1 MKTSASPFTA
11 LALAEQ
17 QLSTLD
23 AALLR
28 RRLKQTQSPCDVEVS
43 VAGRLLKAFCSN
55 DYLGFANHP
64 QLIAAMAEGAAQ
76 YGVGSGAS
84 HLISGHSQAHDLLE
98 TELARTQ
105 AKHIDDARALFFCTG
120 YLANITAVT
129 ALAGLGL
136 GLRAANPNAG
146 ISIYS
151 AKLNHASLIDGV
163 KLAAAQTKAAVHLF
177 DHTNLAHLT
186 EMLQADSAAHKL
198 IVTDGV
204 FSMDGDLAPVTDLLT
219 IAKAHDALLIVDDAH
234 GFGVLGKYG
243 HGILEHFHIQ
253 SDRIVYIGTLGKAAG
268 VSGAFVCAHQTL
280 MECLIQKG
288 RPYIY
293 STATPPAIAHTVLAS
308 LHLIEGEE
316 GQARRTHLNQLIAI
330 WRQEMKLHHWQASS
344 SMTPIQ
350 PLVLGSNAAALFASK
365 QLDEAGYWIPAIRPP
380 TVPEGSARLRITF
393 SANHSTQAVREL
405 ISELQ
410 KIEAS
415 VHNASETKTV

>member
-1 MKTSASPFTA
+1 MKPSTTPFTA
-11 LALAEQ
+11 LALAQQ
-17 QLSTLD
+17 QLDTLD
-23 AALLR
+23 ASLLR
-28 RRLKQTQSPCDVEVS
+28 RRLKQTQSPCDVEVT

-64 QLIAAMAEGAAQ
+64 RLVAAMAEGAAQ

-84 HLISGHSQAHDLLE
+84 HLISGHSMAHDLLE

-105 AKHIDDARALFFCTG
+105 TEHIHDARALFFCTG
-120 YLANITAVT
+120 YLANITAIT

-136 GLRAANPNAG
+136 NAVNQNVG

-163 KLAAAQTKAAVHLF
+163 KLAAAQTKASIHLF
-177 DHTNLAHLT
+177 DHTKLADLN
-186 EMLQADSAAHKL
+186 EMLQADSSAHKL

-204 FSMDGDLAPVTDLLT
+204 FSMDGDLAPVADLLA
-219 IAKAHDALLIVDDAH
+219 IAEAHDALLIVDDAH

-243 HGILEHFHIQ
+243 HGILEYCQIQ

-268 VSGAFVCAHQTL
+268 VSGAFVCAHKTL

-308 LHLIEGEE
+308 LYLIEGEE
-316 GQARRTHLNQLIAI
+316 GQARRAHLNQLIAI
-330 WRQEMKLHHWQASS
+330 WHHELQLEHWQISS

-350 PLVLGSNAAALFASK
+350 PLVLGSNAAALLASR

-405 ISELQ
+405 IAELQ
-410 KIEAS
+410 KIEALVYAS
-415 VHNASETKTV
+415 SETKSV

>member
-1 MKTSASPFTA
+1 MKSSTTPFTA
-11 LALAEQ
+11 LALAQQ
-17 QLSTLD
+17 QLDSLD

-28 RRLKQTQSPCDVEVS
+28 RRLKQTQSPCDVAVT
-43 VAGRLLKAFCSN
+43 VGGRQLKAFCSN

-84 HLISGHSQAHDLLE
+84 HLISGHSLAHDLLE

-105 AKHIDDARALFFCTG
+105 LEHIHDARALFFCTG
-120 YLANITAVT
+120 YLANITAIT

-136 GLRAANPNAG
+136 QGVNQNAG

-177 DHTNLAHLT
+177 DHTKLADLN
-186 EMLQADSAAHKL
+186 EMLQADSSAHKL

-204 FSMDGDLAPVTDLLT
+204 FSMDGDLAPAADLLA
-219 IAKAHDALLIVDDAH
+219 IAEAHDALLIVDDAH

-243 HGILEHFHIQ
+243 HGILEHCQIQ

-268 VSGAFVCAHQTL
+268 VSGAFVCAHKTL

-316 GQARRTHLNQLIAI
+316 GQARRAHLNQLIAI
-330 WRQEMKLHHWQASS
+330 WHHELQLQHWQMSS

-350 PLVLGSNAAALFASK
+350 PLVLGSNAAALSASK
-365 QLDEAGYWIPAIRPP
+365 QLDDAGYWIPAIRPP

-393 SANHSTQAVREL
+393 SANHSIESVRQL
-405 ISELQ
+405 MAELQ
-410 KIEAS
+410 KIEALVYTS
-415 VHNASETKTV
+415 SETKVV

>member
-1 MKTSASPFTA
+1 MKPSTTPFTA
-11 LALAEQ
+11 LALAQQ
-17 QLSTLD
+17 QLDTLD

-28 RRLKQTQSPCDVEVS
+28 RRLKQTQSPCDVEVT

-64 QLIAAMAEGAAQ
+64 RLVAAMAEGAAQ

-84 HLISGHSQAHDLLE
+84 HLISGHSMAHDLLE

-105 AKHIDDARALFFCTG
+105 TEHIHDARALFFCTG
-120 YLANITAVT
+120 YLANITAIT

-136 GLRAANPNAG
+136 NAVNQNVG

-163 KLAAAQTKAAVHLF
+163 KLAAAQTKASVHLF
-177 DHTNLAHLT
+177 DHTKLADLN
-186 EMLQADSAAHKL
+186 EMLQADSSAHKL

-204 FSMDGDLAPVTDLLT
+204 FSMDGDLAPVADLLA
-219 IAKAHDALLIVDDAH
+219 IAEAHDALLIVDDAH

-243 HGILEHFHIQ
+243 HGILEYCQIQ

-268 VSGAFVCAHQTL
+268 VSGAFVCAHKTL

-308 LHLIEGEE
+308 LYLIEGEE
-316 GQARRTHLNQLIAI
+316 GQARRAHLNQLIAI
-330 WRQEMKLHHWQASS
+330 WHHELQLEHWQISS

-350 PLVLGSNAAALFASK
+350 PLVLGSNAAALLASR

-405 ISELQ
+405 IAELQ
-410 KIEAS
+410 KIEALVYAS
-415 VHNASETKTV
+415 SETKAV